1 MSKDFL
7 RISLGVMAGIA
18 LVMTTGCGDTS
29 DSGYRTSGGAE
40 INYTG
45 FFQGIDGRPMVSAS
59 SGAPIRTMT
68 LFQTGSTLEAVDNNG
83 STYKGGVGRPTGLS
97 TPGQEFYANQ
107 SVLQSQ
113 MTMEGWDNSSG
124 KKAKI
129 VGVFTIVTVDDIQGT
144 TIDRTSENENTR
156 ETENTSESTSES
168 ESSTEIEPADDGDT
182 NTPPPNSGTGAP
194 SGGTTTTTT
203 SGSSSTNRSTTGS
216 VTQSGSQT
224 TTDSTTVTREFTLTR
239 ANNQV
244 ALRGNWLEEGG
255 VSSTIN
261 AISEGAIGT
270 VTEVSGSTGGSSNSG
285 SGTGGVTAGMGIE
298 DGGTGGN
305 TSTRR

>member
-1 MSKDFL
+1 
-7 RISLGVMAGIA
+7 
-18 LVMTTGCGDTS
+18 
-29 DSGYRTSGGAE
+29 
-40 INYTG
+40 
-45 FFQGIDGRPMVSAS
+45 
-59 SGAPIRTMT
+59 MT

-83 STYKGGVGRPTGLS
+83 STCMGGGVGRPTGLS

-182 NTPPPNSGTGAP
+182 NTPPPNSGTGTFRWNDDNNDIWLVLNQQVHDRLRHP
-194 SGGTTTTTT
+194 EWFSGP
-203 SGSSSTNRSTTGS
+203 R
-216 VTQSGSQT
+216 
-224 TTDSTTVTREFTLTR
+224 LT
-239 ANNQV
+239 
-244 ALRGNWLEEGG
+244 
-255 VSSTIN
+255 
-261 AISEGAIGT
+261 
-270 VTEVSGSTGGSSNSG
+270 
-285 SGTGGVTAGMGIE
+285 
-298 DGGTGGN
+298 
-305 TSTRR
+305 

>member
-7 RISLGVMAGIA
+7 RVSLGVMAGIA

-97 TPGQEFYANQ
+97 TPGQQFYANQ

-124 KKAKI
+124 KKAKL

-156 ETENTSESTSES
+156 ETENTSEWTNEREST
-168 ESSTEIEPADDGDT
+168 TDVEPADGDT
-182 NTPPPNSGTGAP
+182 DAPPPNSGTGAP
-194 SGGTTTTTT
+194 SGGSTTTTT
-203 SGSSSTNRSTTGS
+203 GSSSSTGS
-216 VTQSGSQT
+216 TSGNVTQTGSQT